1 MSVEESPDRVAIA
14 IEEGEVKMSETVR
27 DALAGRTGPVLADG
41 ATIGGL
47 IDLDRREVAMRVLS
61 DPEIHRLEMQ
71 QIFGR
76 AWAGIAHV
84 AEVPNSGDF
93 VLRNMGEDRVI
104 VSRTPKGEIAVLL
117 NVCSHRGFEICGADR
132 GNAGSFKCPYHGWAF
147 DTSGNLLGAPLDKE
161 MYGNWDKSQYGLRKA
176 RVQVLDGSVYTTLDT
191 SGATLAD
198 WLGPA
203 AWYLERSGN
212 CNRVPLGSPSRFH
225 VNANWKTFMDTASG
239 DDYHPV
245 TLHRGVAEMG
255 IFQLPGAPGSK
266 MTLTGMNTVLATN
279 AQGNSTLAFAE
290 GFPIIQNFDV
300 NSEDFLAFKNR
311 VFATTIFP
319 QSVVWGTI
327 AKRLP
332 NGTPYSTSTLTRI
345 APTGPDSFAFST
357 QVLVD
362 RDAPEEVFEFER
374 EQTALGIILLDDFE
388 ANLSQQRAAKGHTS
402 RQQPMRYFARGE
414 RLKRKDWPGPGTVY
428 AAPLKDDDQWH
439 FWRRWFQLM
448 TDEPL

>member
-1 MSVEESPDRVAIA
+1 MNEIA
-14 IEEGEVKMSETVR
+14 R
-27 DALAGRTGPVLADG
+27 DVLAGRTTRVLRDG
-41 ATIGGL
+41 TRIGDL
-47 IDLDRREVAMRVLS
+47 VDLDRREVAMRVLS
-61 DPEIHRLEMQ
+61 DPEIHRLEMEK
-71 QIFGR
+71 IFGR
-76 AWAGIAHV
+76 AWIAVTHE
-84 AEVPNSGDF
+84 AEIPNSGDY

-104 VSRTPKGEIAVLL
+104 VTRTPKGEIAVLL
-117 NVCSHRGFEICGADR
+117 NVCSHRGFEVCRADH
-132 GNAGSFKCPYHGWAF
+132 GNTRSFKCPYHGWAF

-161 MYGNWDKSQYGLRKA
+161 MYGSWDKSQYGLRKA
-176 RVQVLDGSVYTTLDT
+176 RVQVLDGIVYATFDT
-191 SGATLAD
+191 SSATLED

-212 CNRVPLGSPSRFH
+212 CNRVPLGSPTRFH

-245 TLHRGVAEMG
+245 TLHRGVTEMG

-266 MTLTGMNTVLATN
+266 ITLTGMNTVLATN

-311 VFATTIFP
+311 VFATAIFP

-327 AKRLP
+327 AKSLP
-332 NGTPYSTSTLTRI
+332 NGIPYSTSTLTRI
-345 APTGPDSFAFST
+345 APTGPVSFAFSA

-374 EQTALGIILLDDFE
+374 QQTALGIILLDDFE
-388 ANLSQQRAAKGHTS
+388 ANLSQQRAAKGPTS

-414 RLKRKDWPGPGTVY
+414 RLKRADWPGPGTVY
-428 AAPLKDDDQWH
+428 AAPLKDDGQWH

-448 TDEPL
+448 SDEPH